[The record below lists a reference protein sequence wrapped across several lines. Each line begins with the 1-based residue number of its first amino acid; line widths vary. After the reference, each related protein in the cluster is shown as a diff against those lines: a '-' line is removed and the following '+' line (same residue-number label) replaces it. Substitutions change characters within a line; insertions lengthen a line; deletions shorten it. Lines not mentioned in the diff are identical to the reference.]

1 MATLPLTLHAI
12 VAVAI
17 SVADDEGLDA
27 VSMRRVAGPLNV
39 SAMSLYRHVED
50 RDALLVQMATTA
62 TQSFPLLPDAETE
75 WRPLLTHMAH
85 ADWQAFERHPWLL
98 RIILTPQRLLN
109 LASDSQLETLL
120 GSLHRAGL
128 PLDACFDALIGVSG
142 LAIGMAAIA
151 AVTNEQAANAQTAN
165 AQAANAQPAPDPTS
179 ARAAGST
186 AAADTTAPAHP
197 LAAAFA
203 ARGISHAVT
212 AESFDFA
219 LERLLDGIQ
228 TQLHPTHTH

>member
-1 MATLPLTLHAI
+1 MTTLPLSLQSI

-17 SVADDEGLDA
+17 AVADDEGLDA
-27 VSMRRVAGPLNV
+27 VSMRRVAAPLGV

-50 RDALLVQMATTA
+50 REALLVQMATAA
-62 TQSFPLLPDAETE
+62 TRPFPLLPAGETE
-75 WRPLLTHMAH
+75 WRALLTHMAR
-85 ADWQAFERHPWLL
+85 ADWRAFERHPWLL

-120 GSLHRAGL
+120 DSLHRAGL

-151 AVTNEQAANAQTAN
+151 AAAEQATDSPATA
-165 AQAANAQPAPDPTS
+165 AHPSDAHPA
-179 ARAAGST
+179 GNST
-186 AAADTTAPAHP
+186 AGDNSAADTAARMHP

-203 ARGISHAVT
+203 ARGIDSAVVGH
-212 AESFDFA
+212 SFDFA

-228 TQLHPTHTH
+228 THLHPISNH